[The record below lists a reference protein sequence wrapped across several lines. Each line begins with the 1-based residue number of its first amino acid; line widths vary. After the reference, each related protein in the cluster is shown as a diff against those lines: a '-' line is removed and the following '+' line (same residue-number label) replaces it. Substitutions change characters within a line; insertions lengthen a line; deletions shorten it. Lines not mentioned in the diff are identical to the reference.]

1 MTPAQSRLT
10 ARALGPVTVT
20 TEEHAKGV
28 RIVAAFQIKGSR
40 CTLERVVPEDE
51 AKAVTAEMVEACEAM
66 RSRDE

>member
-1 MTPAQSRLT
+1 MSS
-10 ARALGPVTVT
+10 VTVT

-28 RIVAAFQIKGSR
+28 RIVAAFRIKGSP

-51 AKAVTAEMVEACEAM
+51 AKAVTAEMIEACEAM